1 MSFRRKG
8 WVNMYV
14 DIVEGHASYGH
25 ALAILYRDS
34 ETDKVLCF
42 CMKIII
48 E

>member
-8 WVNMYV
+8 WVN
-14 DIVEGHASYGH
+14 IVEGHASYGH

-42 CMKIII
+42 CMKIIYKSL
-48 E
+48 